1 MGRLKM
7 NKKRRSER
15 MARGKSFNHKLKSH
29 PGEFPQNSITEKHQ
43 KERIEDEEFIVTQE
57 AFKNRVEEE

>member
-1 MGRLKM
+1 
-7 NKKRRSER
+7 
-15 MARGKSFNHKLKSH
+15 MARGNAFNHKTKSH
-29 PGEFPQNSITEKHQ
+29 PGNFPQNSIAEKHR